1 MKVALDTNHRYI
13 LEGGVS
19 RYIDNLEKA
28 LLVEGGEDL
37 QLEEIAWKVTNFEYA
52 QPKRALKTLYREYLW
67 GKFIAPG
74 EVRSKNCDLIHYL
87 DFPFLASPG
96 IPQVMSLHDLGYLR
110 TPDRFRFWTRVRAKG
125 RLASCHKMDKVL
137 TISQFTADEAMNL
150 LGVNASKIE
159 IVHLGGGLADPD
171 AMIEA
176 EKPDFEVPDEFLLYV
191 GHLDPNKN
199 IALMKG
205 IYEMA
210 REKGIH
216 LPPLLISGK
225 RWEGVG
231 DEGDHPPEWRYLG
244 RQPDGVVRW
253 LYEHARVYLFTSRY
267 EGFGLTVIE
276 SMNFGCPIVCS
287 PNGSI
292 PEVGGEAACYA
303 EATPEAYLEQ
313 IQRLL
318 KDDSYRDEM
327 IAKGR
332 EQGKKFTW
340 RRCAKETMEAYNS
353 VLK

>member
-1 MKVALDTNHRYI
+1 
-13 LEGGVS
+13 
-19 RYIDNLEKA
+19 
-28 LLVEGGEDL
+28 
-37 QLEEIAWKVTNFEYA
+37 
-52 QPKRALKTLYREYLW
+52 
-67 GKFIAPG
+67 
-74 EVRSKNCDLIHYL
+74 
-87 DFPFLASPG
+87 
-96 IPQVMSLHDLGYLR
+96 
-110 TPDRFRFWTRVRAKG
+110 
-125 RLASCHKMDKVL
+125 
-137 TISQFTADEAMNL
+137 
-150 LGVNASKIE
+150 
-159 IVHLGGGLADPD
+159 
-171 AMIEA
+171 MIEA

-340 RRCAKETMEAYNS
+340 RRCAKETMEAYKS